1 MSHFLGRVQNMG
13 KSQDKL
19 KKMRKLWLSDEMVAT
34 SEEPLEPWCVCRRC
48 FDGLRDA
55 AEAWLLHRSGVM
67 PSILNIFGE
76 RLT

>member
-1 MSHFLGRVQNMG
+1 MG

-19 KKMRKLWLSDEMVAT
+19 KEMRQLWLSDEMVAT

-48 FDGLRDA
+48 FGLARRGGGMA
-55 AEAWLLHRSGVM
+55 SHRSGVM

-76 RLT
+76 QLI